1 MGKLLIISKK
11 NPSKLNIQKYKSFKH
26 RNLADQRAVERAH
39 LKNNLVILG
48 KILKNSFRVIR
59 KLFCKDNGHN
69 MTNNIDFIID
79 KSMCQIKLKLP
90 TDLMTIC

>member
-39 LKNNLVILG
+39 YKEQFGN
-48 KILKNSFRVIR
+48 FRENF
-59 KLFCKDNGHN
+59 KELF
-69 MTNNIDFIID
+69 
-79 KSMCQIKLKLP
+79 
-90 TDLMTIC
+90 